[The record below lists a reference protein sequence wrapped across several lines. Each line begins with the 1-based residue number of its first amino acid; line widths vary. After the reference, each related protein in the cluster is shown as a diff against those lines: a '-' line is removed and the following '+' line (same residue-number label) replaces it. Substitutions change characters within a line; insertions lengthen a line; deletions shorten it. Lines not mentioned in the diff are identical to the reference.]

1 MKRKGYKRFM
11 ENIQNRGP
19 NLKVAA
25 MYISV
30 YGLTRKIIFH
40 MCNTSLMFGTLQ
52 RASPKN

>member
-1 MKRKGYKRFM
+1 MERKGYKRLM

-30 YGLTRKIIFH
+30 CGLTRKIIFH
-40 MCNTSLMFGTLQ
+40 MCNTSSMFGTLQ

>member
-1 MKRKGYKRFM
+1 MERKGYKRLM

-30 YGLTRKIIFH
+30 CGPTRKIIFH
-40 MCNTSLMFGTLQ
+40 MCNISSMFGTLQ